1 MTLSPSENDGWY
13 YVDKETNAQTGPVTV
28 QMLGKLFLSREVGES
43 TYMWREGKAGWEFL
57 STLPDLFEAVK
68 TSCNIPALPPVPI
81 AAPNQ
86 NSDQFD
92 SNSDKFGS
100 NHSYSSSSGRGATR
114 RLSGRVL
121 NCLSKSANWKEKR
134 TADDTPYYW
143 NASTETVSWDKPEC
157 LMSEDERE
165 SVSGDWVWV
174 KVDDGTYTPARIMK
188 DGSDTVQVQFG
199 NGSKKT
205 VRRSLEP
212 LWPLRQSSL
221 KHIEDDLVMAD
232 DINIGLM
239 VHCLRERFRSN
250 KIYTWVGANHSV
262 LVSINPFKQLP
273 IYGPAT
279 IADFSR
285 PSAYRLDPPHTYAIA
300 SSAYRRLCIEQ
311 HGQAIL
317 ISGESGAGKT
327 EATKQCFNFLADVAG
342 SSNNLEQR
350 ILYANPVLEAFG
362 NAKTLRN
369 NNSSRFG
376 RWTEVIFDTHNQICG
391 ARTENYLLE
400 KQRVVNQARGERNF
414 HIFYELCVSDIGQM
428 LQLGPPE
435 SFRYLNSSGCTSVP
449 GMNDRDDFDEVEN
462 AFNQLGFNL
471 KEKGWL
477 YGMCAGVLH
486 LGNVS
491 FSAQGEGSYVDEQGQ
506 GALQAAAR
514 LLQVDSDTLAQALTT
529 RTIAVRGDST
539 HALNTVESAYQAA
552 DALAKAVYDHMFDWL
567 VGRINV
573 AVAGQVTNVFIGV
586 LDIFGFEI
594 FEKNYF
600 EQLCIN
606 YTNEKLQQHF
616 NRHTFKEEESV
627 YESECI
633 KYKHIHFIDNQP
645 VVDLIEK
652 KPYGLMP
659 LLDEEAV
666 IPRGSDQGWLGKC
679 KSRQSSHP
687 NLASASQNPNQFVV
701 KHYAGGVVYDC
712 AGFVV
717 TNKDNLFRDLYDLM
731 SGGSSRVTR
740 ALFPPMDKNPRRA
753 TTLGDKFR
761 RALIDLMGLV
771 DQCEPWYIRCIK
783 PNGNK
788 SPITFESNM
797 CTEQLTCA
805 GVFEAVAI
813 RKNGYPFRLIHKHF
827 ANRYRCLAYK
837 ETGWVKLGSTHSD
850 KEMCR
855 ALMGCVHQDFSRVQ
869 IGKTMVLYRAEEH
882 RVLELLRNLC
892 LERVLPVAQRM
903 ARKKL
908 GRKFRRYMFKAR
920 DICRRALQAGGK
932 GDKDT
937 LRRTIEEAEAMTA
950 PVQSCFEWEP
960 YEMRHCRDLLFAL
973 EERAELYDVLHRLLP
988 LDPLSCYKELRSAV
1002 QRCNKIRHIPGTP
1015 EQTALEAQAR
1025 ARLHE
1030 ASAAKIEPM
1039 AEEALEILEKR
1050 LMQEIS
1056 SEAEAVEYTSPS
1068 ISEIRH
1074 KLALPEREFVQL
1086 QLDVARKLNDP
1097 ERAINREIKLKEMFL
1112 DANEGLFTLPQQ
1124 PGLHSAEEWASLKPL
1139 RTFAFGKKSK
1149 EELASTFL
1157 VHTTEPIHKSL
1168 MDIHGLK
1175 GVAVKQFK
1183 NLLGYCGDRKYQ
1195 YPDTLLREIAAAG
1208 IEGGDD
1214 LRGELYVQLMKQ
1226 LTKNPG
1232 TESRQR
1238 YWEVFKLLLHC
1249 FPPPEGVQ
1257 NTVHCFV
1264 RANAPED
1271 TKEKLKMAVH
1281 MSRYDGVKSAPPSDG
1296 DIHSILQTFF
1306 DREIAPRYNI
1316 EEDIVHVKPVRQQR
1330 AGWNAAY
1337 VSTEAPPP
1345 PRPQRSDLYSTNPN
1359 DIVMDNSSD
1368 SMVAQLSK
1376 ALPPLPPRPGGVPPL
1391 PPVEPMA
1398 KVRIFRKRLLPF
1410 LIMIWELSKHTRT
1423 HFFII
1428 LSI

>member
-1 MTLSPSENDGWY
+1 MTLSASENGGWF
-13 YVDKETNAQTGPVTV
+13 YVDSETNTQTGPVNI
-28 QMLGKLFLSREVGES
+28 LALNKLFES
-43 TYMWREGKAGWEFL
+43 GKVDETTYMWREGKAGWEFL
-57 STLPDLFEAVK
+57 NTLPDLYQAVK
-68 TSCNIPALPPVPI
+68 SPPSLPPVPPQPI
-81 AAPNQ
+81 Q
-86 NSDQFD
+86 KDLD
-92 SNSDKFGS
+92 SLGGNLRNFGS
-100 NHSYSSSSGRGATR
+100 NHSSSGHGVSR
-114 RLSGRVL
+114 RLSGRAL
-121 NCLSKSANWKEKR
+121 SSLSKASNWKEKR
-134 TADDTPYYW
+134 TADNTPYYW
-143 NASTETVSWDKPEC
+143 NANTETVSWDKPEC
-157 LMSEDERE
+157 LMSDDELE
-165 SVSGDWVWV
+165 CTSGDWVWFM
-174 KVDDGTYTPARIMK
+174 VDGCAYTPARVLK
-188 DGSDTVQVQFG
+188 DGPDTVQVQLE

-239 VHCLRERFRSN
+239 VHCLRERFRKKN
-250 KIYTWVGANHSV
+250 IYTWVGANHSV

-273 IYGPAT
+273 IYGPAS

-300 SSAYRRLCIEQ
+300 SSAYRRLSIEQ

-376 RWTEVIFDTHNQICG
+376 RWTEVMFDRANQICG

-414 HIFYELCVSDIGQM
+414 HIFYELCVSETGQM

-435 SFRYLNSSGCTSVP
+435 SFRYLNNSGCTSVP

-462 AFNQLGFNL
+462 ALDHLGFNL
-471 KEKGWL
+471 EEKGWL
-477 YGMCAGVLH
+477 YGTCAGVLH

-491 FSAQGEGSYVDEQGQ
+491 FVAQGEGSYVDEQGQ

-514 LLQVDSDTLAQALTT
+514 LLQVDAGALSKALTT
-529 RTIAVRGDST
+529 RTIEVRGDAT

-567 VGRINV
+567 VGRINI
-573 AVAGQVTNVFIGV
+573 AVAGQVSSVFIGV

-594 FEKNYF
+594 FQENFF

-616 NRHTFKEEESV
+616 NHHTFKEEESV
-627 YESECI
+627 YQSEGI
-633 KYKHIHFIDNQP
+633 EYTHINFIDNQP

-679 KSRQSSHP
+679 KSRQGAHP
-687 NLASASQNPNQFVV
+687 NLDNAGQNPNQFIV

-731 SGGSSRVTR
+731 SGSSSRVTK
-740 ALFPPMDKNPRRA
+740 ALFPPKDKNPRRA

-761 RALIDLMGLV
+761 RALTDLMCLV
-771 DQCEPWYIRCIK
+771 DHCEPWYIRCIK

-788 SPITFESNM
+788 SPMTFESKM
-797 CTEQLTCA
+797 CTEQLTYA

-813 RKNGYPFRLIHKHF
+813 RKNGYPFRLMHKHF

-837 ETGWVKLGSTHSD
+837 ETGWVNLGSTKND
-850 KEMCR
+850 KERCR
-855 ALMGCVHQDFSRVQ
+855 ALMGCIHQDFSRVQ
-869 IGKTMVLYRAEEH
+869 VGKTMILYRAEEH

-908 GRKFRRYMFKAR
+908 GRKFRRYMLKAR
-920 DICRRALQAGGK
+920 EICRRALQAGGR
-932 GDKDT
+932 GDKDV
-937 LRRTIEEAEAMTA
+937 LKRTIEEAEAMTA
-950 PVQSCFEWEP
+950 PVRSCFEWEP

-973 EERAELYDVLHRLLP
+973 EERAALYQVLHELLP

-1002 QRCNKIRHIPGTP
+1002 ERCNKIRHIPGTP
-1015 EQTALEAQAR
+1015 EQTALEARAR

-1039 AEEALEILEKR
+1039 AEEALEIMEKR
-1050 LMQEIS
+1050 VMQEIV
-1056 SEAEAVEYTSPS
+1056 SEADAVEYDSPNV
-1068 ISEIRH
+1068 SEIRQ
-1074 KLALPEREFVQL
+1074 KLALTEREFVQL
-1086 QLDVARKLNDP
+1086 QLQVARKLNDP

-1124 PGLHSAEEWASLKPL
+1124 PGLHTPEDWSSLKPL
-1139 RTFAFGKKSK
+1139 RTFAFGKRSR
-1149 EELASTFL
+1149 EELAATFL
-1157 VHTTEPIHKSL
+1157 VHNIEPIHKSL

-1183 NLLGYCGDRKYQ
+1183 NILGYCGDRKYQ
-1195 YPDTLLREIAAAG
+1195 YPDTLLREIAVAG
-1208 IEGGDD
+1208 IEGGND
-1214 LRGELYVQLMKQ
+1214 LRGEIYVQLLKQ
-1226 LTKNPG
+1226 LTKNPS
-1232 TESRQR
+1232 TESIQR
-1238 YWEVFKLLLHC
+1238 CWEAFKLLLYC
-1249 FPPPEGVQ
+1249 FPPPESVE

-1264 RANAPED
+1264 RANAPEE

-1281 MSRYDGVKSAPPSDG
+1281 MSHYNGVRSAPPSDG

-1316 EEDIVHVKPVRQQR
+1316 EEDIVHVKPIRQQR

-1337 VSTEAPPP
+1337 VSTEPSLLPT
-1345 PRPQRSDLYSTNPN
+1345 PQRADLYAGGNLN
-1359 DIVMDNSSD
+1359 DTSPAITTSS
-1368 SMVAQLSK
+1368 SSQPAK
-1376 ALPPLPPRPGGVPPL
+1376 ALPPLPPRPANVPP
-1391 PPVEPMA
+1391 PPPAEPMV
-1398 KVRIFRKRLLPF
+1398 KVSCVSSHLLLTSF
-1410 LIMIWELSKHTRT
+1410 EL
-1423 HFFII
+1423 
-1428 LSI
+1428 

>member
-1 MTLSPSENDGWY
+1 MSTLENDGWY
-13 YVDKETNAQTGPVTV
+13 YVDGETNAQTGPVNIQT
-28 QMLGKLFLSREVGES
+28 LGKLFASQKVGES

-57 STLPDLFEAVK
+57 NTLPDIFQAVK
-68 TSCNIPALPPVPI
+68 ASCSIRALPSLPPRI
-81 AAPNQ
+81 DQ
-86 NSDQFD
+86 NSATTGGM
-92 SNSDKFGS
+92 NSSGGVLLDNSFGS
-100 NHSYSSSSGRGATR
+100 HQSHSSSGYGLSR
-114 RLSGRVL
+114 RLSGKAL
-121 NCLSKSANWKEKR
+121 SQLSKSANWKEKY
-134 TADDTPYYW
+134 TADNTQYYW
-143 NASTETVSWDKPEC
+143 NASTETVSWDKPTC
-157 LMSEDERE
+157 LMSDEE
-165 SVSGDWVWV
+165 IDSTSGDWVWV
-174 KVDDGTYTPARIMK
+174 MVGGGAYTPARILK
-188 DGSDTVQVQFG
+188 DGSDTVQVQLE

-221 KHIEDDLVMAD
+221 KHIEDDLVMTD
-232 DINIGLM
+232 DINVGLM
-239 VHCLRERFRSN
+239 VHCLRERFRKN

-279 IADFSR
+279 IVDFSR

-311 HGQAIL
+311 YGQAIL

-342 SSNNLEQR
+342 SSSNLEQR
-350 ILYANPVLEAFG
+350 ILYANPVLESFG

-376 RWTEVIFDTHNQICG
+376 RWTEVIFDSHNQICG

-414 HIFYELCVSDIGQM
+414 HIFYELCVSEVGQM

-435 SFRYLNSSGCTSVP
+435 SFRYLNNSGCTSVP

-471 KEKGWL
+471 EEKGWL
-477 YGMCAGVLH
+477 YGTCAGVLH

-491 FSAQGEGSYVDEQGQ
+491 FVAQGEGSYVDDEGQ
-506 GALQAAAR
+506 GALQAAAKY
-514 LLQVDSDTLAQALTT
+514 LQVDAGALSKALTT
-529 RTIAVRGDST
+529 RTIEVRGDAT
-539 HALNTVESAYQAA
+539 HALNTVESAYHAA

-573 AVAGQVTNVFIGV
+573 AMAGQVTNVFIGV

-627 YESECI
+627 YQSEGVQ
-633 KYKHIHFIDNQP
+633 YNHINFIDNQP

-666 IPRGSDQGWLGKC
+666 IPRGNDQGWLGKC
-679 KSRQSSHP
+679 KNRQRAHP
-687 NLASASQNPNQFVV
+687 NLENAGQNPNQFIV

-712 AGFVV
+712 AGFVA

-731 SGGSSRVTR
+731 SSSSSRVTK
-740 ALFPPMDKNPRRA
+740 ALFPPKDKNPRRA

-771 DQCEPWYIRCIK
+771 DQCEPWYIRCIQ

-788 SPITFESNM
+788 SPMTFESKM
-797 CTEQLTCA
+797 CTEQLTYA

-813 RKNGYPFRLIHKHF
+813 RKNGYPFRLTHKHF

-837 ETGWVKLGSTHSD
+837 ETGWVKLESTQND
-850 KEMCR
+850 KERCR
-855 ALMGCVHQDFSRVQ
+855 ALMGCVRQDFSRVQ
-869 IGKTMVLYRAEEH
+869 IGKTMILYRAEEH

-903 ARKKL
+903 ARKKI

-920 DICRRALQAGGK
+920 DICRRALQAGSK

-937 LRRTIEEAEAMTA
+937 LKRTIEEAEAMTA
-950 PVQSCFEWEP
+950 PVRSCFEWEP

-973 EERAELYDVLHRLLP
+973 EERAELYGVLNGLLP

-1015 EQTALEAQAR
+1015 EQAALEAR
-1025 ARLHE
+1025 AMAKLQE

-1074 KLALPEREFVQL
+1074 KLALPEKEFVQL
-1086 QLDVARKLNDP
+1086 QLEVARKLNDP

-1124 PGLHSAEEWASLKPL
+1124 SGLHNPDDWASLKPL

-1157 VHTTEPIHKSL
+1157 VHTNEPIHKSL

-1183 NLLGYCGDRKYQ
+1183 SLLGYCGDRKYQ
-1195 YPDTLLREIAAAG
+1195 YPDSLLREIATAG
-1208 IEGGDD
+1208 IEGGNE
-1214 LRGELYVQLMKQ
+1214 LRGELYVQLVKQ

-1232 TESRQR
+1232 AESRQR
-1238 YWEVFKLLLHC
+1238 CWEAFKLLLCC
-1249 FPPPEGVQ
+1249 FPPPESVE

-1264 RANAPED
+1264 RANAPEE

-1281 MSRYDGVKSAPPSDG
+1281 MSHYDGVKSAPPSDG

-1316 EEDIVHVKPVRQQR
+1316 EEDIVSVKPVRQQR
-1330 AGWNAAY
+1330 TGWNAAY
-1337 VSTEAPPP
+1337 VSTEPSPPP
-1345 PRPQRSDLYSTNPN
+1345 PPQRADLYAAKTPDDGIVDSSPQTTN
-1359 DIVMDNSSD
+1359 V
-1368 SMVAQLSK
+1368 
-1376 ALPPLPPRPGGVPPL
+1376 LPPLPPRPGNVPP
-1391 PPVEPMA
+1391 PPPADPTV
-1398 KVRIFRKRLLPF
+1398 KVRSYFCHIV
-1410 LIMIWELSKHTRT
+1410 S
-1423 HFFII
+1423 
-1428 LSI
+1428 